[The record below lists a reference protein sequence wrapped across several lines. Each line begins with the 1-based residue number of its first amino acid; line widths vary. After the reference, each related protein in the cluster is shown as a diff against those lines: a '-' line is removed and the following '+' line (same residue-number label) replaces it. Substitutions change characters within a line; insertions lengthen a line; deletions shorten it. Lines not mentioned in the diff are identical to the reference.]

1 MDINILITQI
11 TILFLILL
19 LGYVIYKAKMVDDN
33 FVSKF
38 TRLILDITSPALIQS
53 SVLNLTERQKLSD
66 VLTAFAI
73 AFALFFVVLPI
84 VGYVL
89 ARVLRVKK
97 NQRGL
102 YTYMTTFSNVGFM
115 GFPVISAISGPVGL
129 FYAAIFNL
137 VFSLSAYTLGVF
149 IISQDSSEKTKFNIK
164 QLLTPGF
171 IIIASSIFIY
181 FLNIKP
187 PALICD
193 AVEMVGS
200 ITPPAAMLI
209 IGCML
214 AKSDIKT
221 VFNDWRLYPW
231 IVIKQIVIP
240 LLLWYPFNLIIK
252 NELLL
257 TVAFVL
263 FAMPVGNVAAL
274 FSASCGA
281 DEELAARAIF
291 LTTLFSVLTV
301 PLCVWLV
308 M

>member
-38 TRLILDITSPALIQS
+38 TRLILDITSPALILS

-181 FLNIKP
+181 FLN
-187 PALICD
+187 
-193 AVEMVGS
+193 V
-200 ITPPAAMLI
+200 
-209 IGCML
+209 
-214 AKSDIKT
+214 
-221 VFNDWRLYPW
+221 
-231 IVIKQIVIP
+231 
-240 LLLWYPFNLIIK
+240 
-252 NELLL
+252 
-257 TVAFVL
+257 
-263 FAMPVGNVAAL
+263 
-274 FSASCGA
+274 
-281 DEELAARAIF
+281 
-291 LTTLFSVLTV
+291 
-301 PLCVWLV
+301 
-308 M
+308 